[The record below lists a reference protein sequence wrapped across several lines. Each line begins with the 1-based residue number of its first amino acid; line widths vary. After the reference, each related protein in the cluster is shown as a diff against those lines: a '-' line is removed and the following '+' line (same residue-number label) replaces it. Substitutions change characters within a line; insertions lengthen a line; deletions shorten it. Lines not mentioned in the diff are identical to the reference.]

1 MANIVNMTLS
11 EELNWRGF
19 INQTTLKDIKELDN
33 NQYVFY
39 FGVDPSADSMQI
51 GNLAMAMMVKHFIN
65 HGHKAFLL
73 VGGATGQIGDPDGKA
88 EERNLKDRE
97 VINANKQAIA
107 KQFDRLFK
115 DKKYTLVDN
124 NDWFK
129 DIRYLDFLRNVG
141 KHIPMRQ
148 MLSREFVESRLGSDG
163 AGISYAEFS
172 YVLIQAYDFLY
183 LNQKYGVNL
192 QLCGSDQWGNSIAG
206 VDLIRRVANKR
217 ADVWSGPLIINLDT
231 GVKFGKSENGAI
243 WLDSNKTSPTDFY
256 QFWVNVGDKSVEHY
270 LKIYTE
276 LKKAD
281 IDNIMKLHKLE
292 PKQRKAQFVLA
303 DNVTAIVHG
312 KEAASKANSLTKFIT
327 GELAIAEATEKE
339 LKILRENLAYTK
351 TSPNGSIIKAL
362 LDSGLAES
370 NNSARQLLKDKA
382 VYINQKQV
390 TSDTFKSENFQNNRL
405 ILRRGKAYKD
415 SALIEISH

>member
-1 MANIVNMTLS
+1 MSNIVDMTLS
-11 EELNWRGF
+11 EELSWRGF
-19 INQTTLKDIKELDN
+19 INQTTLKDIKELDTN
-33 NQYVFY
+33 KYSFY

-51 GNLAMAMMVKHFIN
+51 GNLAMAMMVKHFID

-97 VINANKQAIA
+97 TINANKQAIA
-107 KQFDRLFK
+107 SQFDRLFK

-129 DIRYLDFLRNVG
+129 DINYLDFLRNIG

-148 MLSREFVESRLGSDG
+148 MLSREFVESRLNLDG

-206 VDLIRRVANKR
+206 VDLIRRVANKS

-231 GVKFGKSENGAI
+231 GVKFGKSEGGAI
-243 WLDSNKTSPTDFY
+243 WLDPNKTSPTDFY
-256 QFWVNVGDKSVEHY
+256 QFWVNVGDKSAEHY

-276 LKKAD
+276 LKKEE
-281 IDNIMKLHKLE
+281 IDNVMKLHNIE
-292 PKQRKAQFVLA
+292 PKLRKAQFVLA

-312 KEAASKANSLTKFIT
+312 QDTASKASSITKFIT
-327 GELAIAEATEKE
+327 GELAIAEANDQE
-339 LKILRENLAYTK
+339 LKNLRENLAYAK
-351 TSPNGSIIKAL
+351 TGLNGSILKAL
-362 LDSGLAES
+362 IDSGLAES
-370 NNSARQLLKDKA
+370 NNSARQLIKDGA
-382 VYINQKQV
+382 IYINQKSA
-390 TSDTFKSENFQNNRL
+390 TGDTFKPEDFQNNKL

-415 SALIEISH
+415 SALIEVNH